1 MIHNI
6 TEEREKRNR
15 RDSSLDYSFTE
26 EELARLIDQVEE
38 RALIHAP
45 GHLKDRIFF
54 QLDEE
59 RRKRKQRQL
68 FSYRAKVLVGMAAA
82 LAVLFLVPAD
92 MSGTAETPQGS
103 ILESLSA
110 ETDADGMEE
119 WEREAAARQRDIDEA
134 WERYCREQERA
145 DERKQYFEN
154 MADKLTNRERWED

>member
-38 RALIHAP
+38 RAFIHAP
-45 GHLKDRIFF
+45 AHLKDRIFF

-59 RRKRKQRQL
+59 RQKRKKRQL

-92 MSGTAETPQGS
+92 MAGTTETQQDS
-103 ILESLSA
+103 ILESLFA
-110 ETDADGMEE
+110 ETETDGMEG
-119 WEREAAARQRDIDEA
+119 WEQEALERQRNIDEA
-134 WERYCREQERA
+134 WELYCREQERA

-154 MADKLTNRERWED
+154 MADRLRNREKWED

>member
-15 RDSSLDYSFTE
+15 RDSSLDHSFTE
-26 EELARLIDQVEE
+26 EELARLIDQVED

-45 GHLKDRIFF
+45 GHLKDGIFF

-59 RRKRKQRQL
+59 RQKRKQRQL

-92 MSGTAETPQGS
+92 MERTTGAPRNS
-103 ILESLSA
+103 ILENLFA
-110 ETDADGMEE
+110 ETETDGMEE

-154 MADKLTNRERWED
+154 MADRLKNREKWED